1 MLPNAKNWGYFE
13 KEAFSRS
20 SSLFKGKKKQKG
32 EVQVEKKTYQCL
44 FKVSFVSIK
53 GAPLHQS
60 NKITGLGDSPSMKG
74 QNNNLGQLK
83 LEIYE
88 SNKINFLI

>member
-1 MLPNAKNWGYFE
+1 MPKTGGTLKKRHFPDHHLSLRAR
-13 KEAFSRS
+13 RS
-20 SSLFKGKKKQKG
+20 KKG

-53 GAPLHQS
+53 GAPLYQS
-60 NKITGLGDSPSMKG
+60 NKITGLRDSPSMKG

-83 LEIYE
+83 LEI
-88 SNKINFLI
+88 